1 MTAWVRPGTP
11 AERAR
16 RCGEWSASEFES
28 FASAPAAYPKT
39 RYKPCWRRVRRAGR
53 AVVGGGAAA
62 PPGTLRTLGGYLR
75 NIVINKLPPAFRID
89 THPMRSVPLRRTRP
103 PDPPGRRGCRARSAR
118 LVRRTRGGR
127 RGARVIDPGTGRPV
141 PC

>member
-62 PPGTLRTLGGYLR
+62 PPG
-75 NIVINKLPPAFRID
+75 
-89 THPMRSVPLRRTRP
+89 RSEEHTSELQSRENLV
-103 PDPPGRRGCRARSAR
+103 CRLLLEKKNTQKHEDRHC
-118 LVRRTRGGR
+118 
-127 RGARVIDPGTGRPV
+127 GAESYV
-141 PC
+141 